1 LESDALTRKA
11 NQAEYSARMHRVVEH
26 IDRHLDQELDLRALA
41 RVAHF
46 SAFHFHRVF
55 FSWTGETLGDY
66 LRRRRL
72 EIAAIRLAGQPKLS
86 ILNVAL
92 SVGFGSTEAFARAFK
107 ARFGCTASTWRAFI
121 AQQRNSGQ
129 ELRNPGQPS
138 GASGTDNDGT
148 VPTGAAMKVKLIERK
163 PVKVTYLRHV
173 GPYGQPLGEFWQRTV
188 YPWMAANDQLG
199 QPRYG
204 ISPDDPMITA
214 GDKCR
219 YDAAVEVRG
228 KITVPGNSQNTT
240 IPGGQ
245 YAVTAFRG
253 TADQIGG
260 VWDAMLREWLPNS
273 GMQLDARP
281 FLEYYPTD
289 ATFDPKTGVF
299 SCDIAIPV
307 APL

>member
-1 LESDALTRKA
+1 
-11 NQAEYSARMHRVVEH
+11 
-26 IDRHLDQELDLRALA
+26 LRALA

-46 SAFHFHRVF
+46 SPFHFHRVF

-72 EIAAIRLAGQPKLS
+72 EIAAIRLVGQPKLS
-86 ILNVAL
+86 ILSVAV

-107 ARFGCTASTWRAFI
+107 ARFGCTASTWRTSI
-121 AQQRNSGQ
+121 AQQRNSDQ
-129 ELRNPGQPS
+129 RLRNPGQPG
-138 GASGTDNDGT
+138 GASGSNNDST
-148 VPTGAAMKVKLIERK
+148 VPTGGAMKVKLIERK
-163 PVKVTYLRHV
+163 PVRVTYLRHV
-173 GPYGQPLGEFWQRTV
+173 GPYGRPLAEFWQRTV
-188 YPWMAANDQLG
+188 YPWMMANDQLG

-204 ISPDDPMITA
+204 ISLDDPMITA
-214 GDKCR
+214 ADKCR

-228 KITVPGNSQNTT
+228 LITVPGISQTTT
-240 IPGGQ
+240 IPGGK
-245 YAVTAFRG
+245 YAITAFRG
-253 TADQIGG
+253 TVDQIPG